1 MKRLAKPGMRAVVRR
16 LHSLAAGLVA
26 LSAALAPTATLASGS
41 AAPAHGE
48 ATEAPEAPQRTDLL
62 DVGAFRIRFSQPT
75 DGEVIDLRFG
85 VCFVLSSKTSAEDLH
100 ELQQWTH
107 RLRDQVIIAVR
118 SARPEDYNEPDLRR
132 LQRLIMFRVKR
143 LDASTH
149 ILGTYL
155 TGFSLERGETMAD
168 LMVPAVTPS
177 AAPPKSSGGGH

>member
-1 MKRLAKPGMRAVVRR
+1 MKRTAEPYLQAITRR
-16 LHSLAAGLVA
+16 LHAMAAGFVA
-26 LSAALAPTATLASGS
+26 ITAALAPTATLASGS

-48 ATEAPEAPQRTDLL
+48 ATETPEAPQRMDLL

-85 VCFVLSSKTSAEDLH
+85 VCFVLSSKTTADDLH
-100 ELQQWTH
+100 QLQQWTH

-118 SARPEDYNEPDLRR
+118 SASAEDYNEPDLRR

-149 ILGTYL
+149 ILGAYL
-155 TGFSLERGETMAD
+155 TDFSLERGETMAD

>member
-1 MKRLAKPGMRAVVRR
+1 MPAVGRLQA
-16 LHSLAAGLVA
+16 LAAGIVA
-26 LSAALAPTATLASGS
+26 VSTALAPTATLASGS
-41 AAPAHGE
+41 APPAHGE
-48 ATEAPEAPQRTDLL
+48 AAEEPAAPQRTDLL

-85 VCFVLSSKTSAEDLH
+85 VCFVLSSKTTADDLH
-100 ELQQWTH
+100 QLQRWTH

-118 SARPEDYNEPDLRR
+118 SARPEDYNEPNLRR

-155 TGFSLERGETMAD
+155 TNFSLDRGETVAD
-168 LMVPAVTPS
+168 LMVPAITPS
-177 AAPPKSSGGGH
+177 AAPPKPSGGGH